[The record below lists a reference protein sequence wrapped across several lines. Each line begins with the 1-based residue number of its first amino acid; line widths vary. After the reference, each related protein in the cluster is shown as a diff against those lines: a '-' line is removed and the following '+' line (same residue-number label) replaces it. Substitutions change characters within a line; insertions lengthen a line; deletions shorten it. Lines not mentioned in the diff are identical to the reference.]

1 MTEHAIPPD
10 IAAMSFEDAMAELEG
25 IVRTLEGGQGKLDE
39 SIRAYER
46 GAYLKAH
53 CEAKLRDAQ
62 LTVERITR
70 ATDGTIETVPEPSL
84 AGGGQS

>member
-1 MTEHAIPPD
+1 MTEQRIPAD

-25 IVRTLEGGQGKLDE
+25 IVRSLEGGQGKLDE

-62 LTVERITR
+62 LTVERIAR
-70 ATDGTIETVPEPSL
+70 AVDGRLETVPDAALS
-84 AGGGQS
+84 GGDDH

>member
-1 MTEHAIPPD
+1 
-10 IAAMSFEDAMAELEG
+10 MAELEG
-25 IVRTLEGGQGKLDE
+25 IVRSLEGGQGKLDE

-62 LTVERITR
+62 QTVERITR
-70 ATDGTIETVPEPSL
+70 TADGDVETVPEPSL
-84 AGGGQS
+84 SGGDGL

>member
-1 MTEHAIPPD
+1 MTEQKIPAD

-25 IVRTLEGGQGKLDE
+25 IVRSLEGGQGKLDD

-70 ATDGTIETVPEPSL
+70 AVDGDVETVPDAALS
-84 AGGGQS
+84 GGDDL